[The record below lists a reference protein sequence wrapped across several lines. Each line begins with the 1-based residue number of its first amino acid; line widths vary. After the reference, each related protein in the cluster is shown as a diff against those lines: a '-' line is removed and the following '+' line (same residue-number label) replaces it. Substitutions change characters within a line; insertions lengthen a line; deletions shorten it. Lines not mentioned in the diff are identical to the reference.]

1 MKRKVVPE
9 GFTNNGWEKILTF
22 FLNSGRHNALQCTT
36 FDKNPLHQFTILL
49 SFYCKISQKYRS
61 GPSCSKPDLAN
72 PRLVEILIWVFFYQ

>member
-36 FDKNPLHQFTILL
+36 FDKNLLHQFLFCCHSTARFRKNTDL
-49 SFYCKISQKYRS
+49 
-61 GPSCSKPDLAN
+61 GPVLQSP
-72 PRLVEILIWVFFYQ
+72 I